1 MRSSALRILYAA
13 ACGAAVCFASDAAR
27 AIVLIT
33 PQEAALPDAV
43 GAQQFDKRGVT
54 RAPKILELSPAPDA
68 GAVRSPV
75 NLLVKFESYG
85 GAAIDPLSVKVVYL
99 KNPNINLTQRI
110 STSVTASGIDVHSA
124 EVPPGT
130 HNIRVEVKD
139 NVGRMGTVI
148 FPVLVAN

>member
-1 MRSSALRILYAA
+1 MRPSRILYAA
-13 ACGAAVCFASDAAR
+13 ACGAAICFASGEAR

-33 PQEAALPDAV
+33 PQEAALPDDV
-43 GAQQFDKRGVT
+43 GAQQLDKRGVT
-54 RAPKILELSPAPDA
+54 RAPRILVLSPAPDAGA

-130 HNIRVEVKD
+130 HNIRVEVKEGPF
-139 NVGRMGTVI
+139 NSEVQRGELWR
-148 FPVLVAN
+148 